1 MDVPSS
7 SHLAAGAIEPLEA
20 NLWVARFDLMAE
32 RLRKESQ
39 PLEPVLRHV
48 FHLVQLTP
56 LMSRHRLAIALP
68 EKLFEAL
75 LDARC
80 YDAAALGLVGRGMSL
95 NVRHRPGAHVAVTL
109 ALGEEGASGKGEGA
123 ELARAFLRAYCRCVS
138 ALAMVMECGAAPN
151 FPPQAARAGS
161 RRRMSTH

>member
-1 MDVPSS
+1 VPSS

-20 NLWVARFDLMAE
+20 SLWVARFDLMAE

-48 FHLVQLTP
+48 FHLIQLAP
-56 LMSRHRLAIALP
+56 LMSRHLLAIAVP

-80 YDAAALGLVGRGMSL
+80 YDAAALALVGRGMSL
-95 NVRHRPGAHVAVTL
+95 SVRHRPGAHVAVTV

-123 ELARAFLRAYCRCVS
+123 ELARAFLRAYCRCVG
-138 ALAMVMECGAAPN
+138 AVAVGTDCRAAPD
-151 FPPQAARAGS
+151 FQPQATRAGS